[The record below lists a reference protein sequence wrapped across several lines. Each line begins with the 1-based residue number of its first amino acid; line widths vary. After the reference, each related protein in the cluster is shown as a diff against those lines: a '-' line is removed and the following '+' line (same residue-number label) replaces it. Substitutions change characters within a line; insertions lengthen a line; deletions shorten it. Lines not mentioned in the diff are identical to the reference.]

1 MAVDYEVFLISV
13 ILRAG
18 CNEIK
23 SNIVNCR
30 MWLVDEKRKKKK
42 VKIETQNERTV
53 EIERDIWH

>member
-42 VKIETQNERTV
+42 VKIETQNERIV